1 MITSFTKSLH
11 KHNMDHIEGN
21 SSMYF
26 NLIFIIIACRL
37 KIYIKCYCNY
47 YVIKTKTER
56 RKNER
61 KLHNMYPCRV
71 YGKGKVSNLIK
82 KKTHKHPH

>member
-1 MITSFTKSLH
+1 
-11 KHNMDHIEGN
+11 MDDIKGN

-37 KIYIKCYCNY
+37 KINIKCCCNY
-47 YVIKTKTER
+47 YVIKTLR
-56 RKNER
+56 RNRKQ

-71 YGKGKVSNLIK
+71 SKAKEKNK
-82 KKTHKHPH
+82 

>member
-11 KHNMDHIEGN
+11 KHNMDDIEGN

-37 KIYIKCYCNY
+37 KIYIKCCCNY
-47 YVIKTKTER
+47 YVIKTEKKKETYITCI
-56 RKNER
+56 
-61 KLHNMYPCRV
+61 HVVCMA
-71 YGKGKVSNLIK
+71 KGKK
-82 KKTHKHPH
+82 K

>member
-1 MITSFTKSLH
+1 
-11 KHNMDHIEGN
+11 MDHIEGN

-37 KIYIKCYCNY
+37 KIYIKCCCNY
-47 YVIKTKTER
+47 YVIKTLRKKKT
-56 RKNER
+56 KQ

-71 YGKGKVSNLIK
+71 SKAKDK
-82 KKTHKHPH
+82 